1 MGKKGIM
8 GSVYPE
14 LLNNVRALCDDA
26 FAVTEYLTAHPEVGG
41 QEEQSSRFVTEFLE
55 RHGYTVERDY
65 MGYKYAF
72 RAYRTDDDRPR
83 AAIMCEYDA
92 LPEIG
97 HGCGHSLSCGI
108 SVLAALALERTFP
121 DFPWQIELV
130 GTPAEE
136 TDGAKCPLVADG
148 AFDRYDFA
156 AMCHM
161 DHLNA
166 PIMWNLACNDMTIT
180 LHGRTAHASASPWE
194 GINAMNAAELIMH
207 GVALLRSQ
215 FKPFMQ
221 VHGIVE
227 EGGSLPNVVPDKAV
241 LNYYT
246 RALNLTELAELRR
259 WVRQVVRGVAVA
271 TGVTYEITQQYPTFA
286 ELYRNPVELAAIEET
301 FDDLGQPHGR
311 YETPG
316 ASTDAGNVDMLIPT
330 IHMEIQASDPDVS
343 LHTAK
348 FESYM
353 HGDRA
358 RQTLL
363 DGTSA
368 FATVLARLA
377 YESGLFERIKTEHD
391 RYRAEQHV
399 RPHIDTGLVEAGGP
413 EGTTSS
419 RVE

>member
-1 MGKKGIM
+1 MAT
-8 GSVYPE
+8 VYQN
-14 LLNNVRALCDDA
+14 LLDAIVALRDEA
-26 FAVTEYLTAHPEVGG
+26 FTVTEYLTAHPETGG
-41 QEEQSSRFVTEFLE
+41 REELSSRFVTEFLE
-55 RHGYTVERDY
+55 RHGYTVEHDY
-65 MGYKYAF
+65 KAYRYAF
-72 RAYRTDDDRPR
+72 RAYDTDDDRPK

-108 SVLAALALERTFP
+108 SVLTALSLREAFP
-121 DFPWQIELV
+121 DFPWQIELI

-136 TDGAKCPLVADG
+136 TDGAKCPLAVNG
-148 AFDRYDFA
+148 AFDCYDFA

-180 LHGRTAHASASPWE
+180 LHGKTAHASASPWE
-194 GINAMNAAELIMH
+194 GINAMEAAELIMH
-207 GVALLRSQ
+207 GVSLLRAR

-227 EGGSLPNVVPDKAV
+227 EGGTLPNIVPDKAV

-259 WVRQVVRGVAVA
+259 WVRQIVRGVSVA
-271 TGVTYEITQQYPTFA
+271 TGVTYEITQKYPTFA
-286 ELYRNPVELAAIEET
+286 ELYRNPVELSAIEET
-301 FDDLGQPHGR
+301 FEDLGRPYGR

-330 IHMEIQASDPDVS
+330 IHMEIQASDPDIS
-343 LHTAK
+343 LHTAA
-348 FESYM
+348 FESFM

-358 RQTLL
+358 KETLQN
-363 DGTSA
+363 GASA
-368 FATVLARLA
+368 LATVLARLG
-377 YESGLFERIKTEHD
+377 YEDGLFDSIKTEHD
-391 RYRAEQHV
+391 RYRDEQRV
-399 RPHIDTGLVEAGGP
+399 KLRIDTGLVESGGP
-413 EGTTSS
+413 EGTTMS
-419 RVE
+419 RDE

>member
-1 MGKKGIM
+1 M
-8 GSVYPE
+8 GSTYPQ
-14 LLNNVRALCDDA
+14 LLDAVAALRDDA
-26 FAVTEYLTAHPEVGG
+26 FTVTQYLTAHPEVGG
-41 QEEQSSRFVTEFLE
+41 RERESSRFVTEFLE
-55 RHGYTVERDY
+55 RHGYTVERNYMDY
-65 MGYKYAF
+65 PYAF
-72 RAYRTDDDRPR
+72 RAYRTDDGRPR
-83 AAIMCEYDA
+83 AALMCEYDA
-92 LPEIG
+92 LPDIG

-108 SVLAALALERTFP
+108 SVLAAMALDRAFP

-136 TDGAKCPLVADG
+136 TEGAKCQLVADG

-180 LHGRTAHASASPWE
+180 LHGRTAHASASPWK
-194 GINAMNAAELIMH
+194 GVNAMNAAELIMH
-207 GVALLRSQ
+207 GVALMRSR

-221 VHGIVE
+221 IHGIVE
-227 EGGSLPNVVPDKAV
+227 DGGSLPNVVPDKAV

-259 WVRQVVRGVAVA
+259 WVRQLVRGVALA

-286 ELYRNPVELAAIEET
+286 ELYRNPIELKAIEET

-330 IHMEIQASDPDVS
+330 IHMEIRASDPDTS
-343 LHTAK
+343 LHTAA
-348 FESYM
+348 FESFM
-353 HGDRA
+353 HGERA
-358 RQTLL
+358 KRTLL
-363 DGTSA
+363 DGASA
-368 FATVLARLA
+368 FATVIARLA
-377 YESGLFERIKTEHD
+377 YEDGLFASIRREHD
-391 RYRAEQHV
+391 RYRAEQHAD
-399 RPHIDTGLVEAGGP
+399 PHIDTGLVEAGGP
-413 EGTTSS
+413 DGPTSS
-419 RVE
+419 REE